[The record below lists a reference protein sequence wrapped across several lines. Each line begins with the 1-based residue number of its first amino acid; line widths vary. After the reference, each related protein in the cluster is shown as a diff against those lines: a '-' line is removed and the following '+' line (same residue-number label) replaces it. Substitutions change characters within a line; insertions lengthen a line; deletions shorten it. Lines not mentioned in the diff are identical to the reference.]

1 VTSSRSGDACCAEC
15 CRRQLLHLVARMPA
29 PKHNQSEA
37 KKLPNRGHAERAQ
50 SPSFRRGEKQ
60 EAGIVASGAAATKL
74 GGAGSLGLSPSTLAA
89 LVDCEKLKLEIDRFF
104 E

>member
-37 KKLPNRGHAERAQ
+37 KKLPNRGHAEEAKSVPNHHHSEEAKSKKQGLLRQ
-50 SPSFRRGEKQ
+50 VQRRPS
-60 EAGIVASGAAATKL
+60 
-74 GGAGSLGLSPSTLAA
+74 
-89 LVDCEKLKLEIDRFF
+89 
-104 E
+104 